1 MVTPE
6 DAERIARAS
15 DGRLMLTLRNP
26 LDVEPTRTNGIR
38 KAGLFT
44 SGAPPAPATE
54 SCPPRFSTT
63 SRSAAADGSNV
74 YKVETIKAAKKT
86 GEQQLEKT
94 PSAP

>member
-1 MVTPE
+1 
-6 DAERIARAS
+6 
-15 DGRLMLTLRNP
+15 MLTLRNP

-44 SGAPPAPATE
+44 SGAPPAPATQKVVRRV
-54 SCPPRFSTT
+54 SAPPLVLPLPIVPT
-63 SRSAAADGSNV
+63 V

-94 PSAP
+94 SSAP